1 MKDHHRVSEDG
12 KILGLLTADMAR
24 RGRERLEA
32 QGLLGVA
39 IPNLR
44 NEMCVSCACQPGT
57 VPNGCLQTQLDLLK
71 TVVEGKPFLCHA
83 PNDGSLCAGWAGARA
98 EHVARPL
105 PAAVVALTNAWE
117 YSPPDDVQ

>member
-1 MKDHHRVSEDG
+1 MKDHHRVSVEG
-12 KILGLLTADMAR
+12 KQLGRLTSAMTE
-24 RGRERLEA
+24 RGRARMQAE
-32 QGLLGVA
+32 GLLG
-39 IPNLR
+39 INLPGLR
-44 NEMCVSCACQPGT
+44 DEMCASCACRAGT

-83 PNDGSLCAGWAGARA
+83 PKDGKACAGWVGARA

-105 PAAVVALTNAWE
+105 PAAVIAMTNAWE

>member
-1 MKDHHRVSEDG
+1 MKVHNRVSEEG
-12 KILGLLTADMAR
+12 RQLGRLTSAMAE
-24 RGRERLEA
+24 RGREILAA
-32 QGLLGVA
+32 QGLVG
-39 IPNLR
+39 INMPGLR
-44 NEMCVSCACQPGT
+44 DEMCASCACRPGT

-83 PNDGSLCAGWAGARA
+83 PHDGKLCAGWAGARA

-105 PAAVVALTNAWE
+105 PAAVVAMTEAWT